1 VVKVWGSLKKRLRRK
16 PGPKTPEGT
25 RIYAIGDVHGR
36 ADLLLPLLK
45 RIDADVAARPAPA
58 VIEVLLGDYVDRG
71 PQSREVLD
79 ILISRRRKCRMVCL
93 KGNHETYVTEF
104 LRDPGMLEEW
114 RYFGGLETLVSY
126 GMAPSINPD
135 EQARRD
141 LAAAFASALPETHRS
156 FLASLRGSFTC
167 GDYFFVHAGVR
178 PGVPLSRQSEQDLL
192 LIREEFL
199 LHEEEFGKIIVH
211 GHTPVIEPD
220 VRPNRINIDTGAY
233 ATGVLTGLVL
243 QGEAVSFL

>member
-1 VVKVWGSLKKRLRRK
+1 VWSSLVRGLTKGKT
-16 PGPKTPEGT
+16 GPKTPEGT

-36 ADLLLPLLK
+36 ADLLVPLFK
-45 RIDADVAARPAPA
+45 RIDTDVAAHPSSN

-79 ILISRRRKCRMVCL
+79 ILISRRRRRRMVYL
-93 KGNHETYVTEF
+93 KGNHETYITEF
-104 LRDPGMLEEW
+104 LRDPAMLDQW
-114 RYFGGLETLVSY
+114 RYFGGIETLISY
-126 GMAPSINPD
+126 GVVPSMNCD
-135 EQARRD
+135 ERARRE
-141 LAAAFASALPETHRS
+141 LATAFASAMPATHRL
-156 FLASLRGSFTC
+156 FLTSLKGSFAC

-178 PGVPLSRQSEQDLL
+178 PGVPLSQQSEQDLL

-199 LHEEEFGKIIVH
+199 LHEEGFGKIIVH

-243 QGEAVSFL
+243 DGEAISFL